1 MATTKEQII
10 EELKTAYRMEL
21 ETALNY
27 VANSINPDGI
37 RAEEIKKALLADV
50 NAELG
55 HAQQLGNRIK
65 TLGGM
70 CPGSLGL
77 KFGQTSMQP
86 PADTT
91 DVITV
96 IQGVI
101 EAENAA
107 VQQYDKLIKMCEGV
121 DYVTQDL
128 CITLM
133 GEEETH
139 RRDFQGFLKEYTK

>member
-1 MATTKEQII
+1 MSATREQII
-10 EELKTAYRMEL
+10 EELKVAYRMEL
-21 ETALNY
+21 ETTLNY
-27 VANSINPDGI
+27 VANSINLDGI
-37 RAEEIKKALLADV
+37 RAEEIKKALLADIT
-50 NAELG
+50 AELN

-65 TLGGM
+65 TLGGT
-70 CPGSLGL
+70 CPGSLGM
-77 KFGQTSMQP
+77 KFGQKHLQP

-91 DVITV
+91 DVIAV
-96 IQGVI
+96 IKGVI
-101 EAENAA
+101 EGEDTA
-107 VQQYDKLIKMCEGV
+107 VKQYDKLIRLCESV